1 MPIVYPHRK
10 TLACFINALFHVGWL
25 CSNQKA
31 IAGRKKG
38 VKVRG
43 ALRPAHLIFRF
54 YDFFI
59 KSGLHLISRPIARSS
74 YLALSRRPSPMN
86 PVRRPLHTIHMNSN
100 PLIFVIP
107 TYRLRDVA
115 ETIEKYD
122 QHFWSN
128 GHSVKMM
135 VFDDSSLANHEKYYS
150 LLEQTKT
157 VNDLYYIGP
166 REKEQFISFL
176 NFKLHDRK
184 LESLVRNLFR
194 PSYGGNRNFT
204 LMYTLGA
211 FMVSADDDMRP
222 YGLIESSPESLNA
235 DEISRGKLLK
245 PEAGETIHKSF
256 DILTSFQDVLGRKVS
271 EVPANYEKGEL
282 VVDTAMDL
290 ETNVSKDFARDNS
303 LLLQKGTVSKNA
315 TVKIAQ
321 TFRTGTN
328 DIDALDFVHMYL
340 NDESQ
345 HQTNLYE
352 FNNRYVL
359 VNFRPVVT
367 NRNWRIDC
375 GVAGYDNRLGLP
387 PFFPTR
393 LRFEDYIYR
402 LWIQQP
408 GIVSA
413 HVDAVQTH
421 VKNNYMRNPL
431 ATDVF
436 NEEICI
442 LLKKKIKGSVEKL
455 DDLSIRFGYNG
466 EVSLKDTQEILE
478 KISAVRGL
486 VAKAANLARDK
497 RRRQALQ
504 LFNETLTR
512 SFYGFEPDFFQQN
525 VTRIVDDVVSMIHAS
540 LELWPTLVE
549 ICYFHKD
556 KKEFPQ
562 LHVKNKKLKGHAG
575 GSVARG

>member
-1 MPIVYPHRK
+1 MI
-10 TLACFINALFHVGWL
+10 
-25 CSNQKA
+25 
-31 IAGRKKG
+31 
-38 VKVRG
+38 
-43 ALRPAHLIFRF
+43 
-54 YDFFI
+54 
-59 KSGLHLISRPIARSS
+59 
-74 YLALSRRPSPMN
+74 
-86 PVRRPLHTIHMNSN
+86 
-100 PLIFVIP
+100 
-107 TYRLRDVA
+107 
-115 ETIEKYD
+115 
-122 QHFWSN
+122 
-128 GHSVKMM
+128 

-150 LLEQTKT
+150 LLEKT
-157 VNDLYYIGP
+157 TTANELYYVGP
-166 REKEQFISFL
+166 REKEQFLGFL
-176 NFKLHDRK
+176 NRKLRDRK

-222 YGLIESSPESLNA
+222 YGLVEESPESLHAN
-235 DEISRGKLLK
+235 EISHGKLMKSGTPGYLQ
-245 PEAGETIHKSF
+245 KSF
-256 DILTSFQDVLGRKVS
+256 DLLTAFHDVLGRKIS
-271 EVPANYEKGEL
+271 ELPANYEKGEL

-290 ETNVSKDFARDNS
+290 ETNISTEFSTENS
-303 LLLQKGTVSKNA
+303 LMLQRGALSKNT

-345 HQTNLYE
+345 CQANLHD
-352 FNNRYVL
+352 FNDLYVL

-367 NRNWRIDC
+367 KKNWRIDC

-408 GIVSA
+408 GIASA

-421 VKNNYMRNPL
+421 IKNNYMRNPL
-431 ATDVF
+431 AMDVF
-436 NEEICI
+436 NEEICG
-442 LLKKKIKGSVEKL
+442 LLKKKLKGSVEKV
-455 DDLSIRFGYNG
+455 DDLSVRFGYNG
-466 EVSLKDTQEILE
+466 EVTLKDTEEILG
-478 KISAVRGL
+478 KITGVHSQVVQAAERASAPQRRESL
-486 VAKAANLARDK
+486 SLFAENLK
-497 RRRQALQ
+497 
-504 LFNETLTR
+504 R

-525 VTRIVDDVVSMIHAS
+525 VTRIVDDVVSIIQSS

-562 LHVKNKKLKGHAG
+562 LQVKNKMRQ
-575 GSVARG
+575 GSASANSRENLGIKRMRDRSATRH